1 MRGVKIIPVKQELE
15 LTLEKFFSKYKVIH
29 FNRGEVI
36 AKPGQKLDYVGFI
49 KSGCAR
55 MYMISNNGQEI
66 TMQFY
71 KPILY
76 FTTIMAITE
85 TDNQYYFEAVSPLE
99 MYVCP
104 KNEAIEF
111 FRKNTEIERELQK
124 GIMSSFLNLMDQ
136 MGHLLSGAAY
146 NKIATILTSLSEND
160 DKYAKKTIEIT
171 HKMLASLTGL
181 TRETVTLQ
189 MIKLDKAKIIENKNK
204 KVVILDEKRLKDLA
218 AGETF

>member
-1 MRGVKIIPVKQELE
+1 
-15 LTLEKFFSKYKVIH
+15 
-29 FNRGEVI
+29 
-36 AKPGQKLDYVGFI
+36 
-49 KSGCAR
+49 
-55 MYMISNNGQEI
+55 
-66 TMQFY
+66 
-71 KPILY
+71 
-76 FTTIMAITE
+76 
-85 TDNQYYFEAVSPLE
+85 
-99 MYVCP
+99 
-104 KNEAIEF
+104 
-111 FRKNTEIERELQK
+111 
-124 GIMSSFLNLMDQ
+124 MDQ